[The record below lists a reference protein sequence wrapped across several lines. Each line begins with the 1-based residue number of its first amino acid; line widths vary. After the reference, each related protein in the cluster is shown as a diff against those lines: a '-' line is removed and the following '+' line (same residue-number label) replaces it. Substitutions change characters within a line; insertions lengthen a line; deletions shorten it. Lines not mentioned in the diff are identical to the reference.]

1 MASKQQRLYSNL
13 SPTQKKAFAQQLAYD
28 LKAAGLQ
35 PLTIG
40 SFFTGKGVGTKEG
53 EVARIGQLVRII
65 GSDQLIN
72 DISDAKDAGGKQI
85 LVGGLRQRLI
95 DDYSNIGGSF
105 FGKRGRGGD
114 LINVLN
120 LFGYAG
126 DEGDIRDNPMG
137 WLEKG
142 QRALLSPQEKE
153 ARRRNLDVSRANL
166 GVFGRGVESRTKGGG
181 LRAFDEMPEELGGV
195 YKITG
200 KEGAIPS
207 WWGRGLPKE
216 FPSEPYKAPVANV
229 GASDISYTPGT
240 ERQMADYL
248 AGRSA
253 PEGTGAGK
261 GGGEGEG
268 EGKKSRQQKL
278 QEKTQRQREKR
289 NIIKEKSEGV
299 KEKIKRNQYK
309 SILKAQKEEAKRLE
323 NMKKRRGLLKQGYA
337 GGVDQ
342 YDYDQQI
349 LKGTRLG
356 DTDSE
361 GKFRL
366 RSPEQV
372 EARIREGQYN
382 LSRPMRKALQEGAQ
396 AATAARQFA
405 EDIAPAGQSKEDR
418 ELAMQNALRQS
429 MIGPRPAGINRKAI
443 TSPDMT
449 GTQLRKGEDPAARDQ
464 RKWSESRGN
473 KRIQVGGGDGGDDTP
488 GSSVTELRDA
498 SGNVVGYSASKGVSR
513 DQVGAASPDLADFQ
527 NKRRGGGGDFNEWR
541 RKRKEEEDRK
551 KTLQAEYAKKANQ
564 NK

>member
-1 MASKQQRLYSNL
+1 
-13 SPTQKKAFAQQLAYD
+13 
-28 LKAAGLQ
+28 
-35 PLTIG
+35 
-40 SFFTGKGVGTKEG
+40 G
-53 EVARIGQLVRII
+53 E
-65 GSDQLIN
+65 
-72 DISDAKDAGGKQI
+72 
-85 LVGGLRQRLI
+85 
-95 DDYSNIGGSF
+95 
-105 FGKRGRGGD
+105 
-114 LINVLN
+114 
-120 LFGYAG
+120 
-126 DEGDIRDNPMG
+126 
-137 WLEKG
+137 
-142 QRALLSPQEKE
+142 
-153 ARRRNLDVSRANL
+153 
-166 GVFGRGVESRTKGGG
+166 
-181 LRAFDEMPEELGGV
+181 
-195 YKITG
+195 
-200 KEGAIPS
+200 
-207 WWGRGLPKE
+207 
-216 FPSEPYKAPVANV
+216 
-229 GASDISYTPGT
+229 
-240 ERQMADYL
+240 
-248 AGRSA
+248 
-253 PEGTGAGK
+253 
-261 GGGEGEG
+261 GEGEG
-268 EGKKSRQQKL
+268 EGKKSRQQEL
-278 QEKTQRQREKR
+278 QEKTQRQREKTR
-289 NIIKEKSEGV
+289 ILQEKSEGV

-405 EDIAPAGQSKEDR
+405 EDTAPAGQSKEDR

-527 NKRRGGGGDFNEWR
+527 DKNRVRKLGDGDFNEWR
-541 RKRKEEEDRK
+541 RKRKEEEDRMK
-551 KTLQAEYAKKANQ
+551 ALQAGYAKRAKQ

>member
-35 PLTIG
+35 PFTAG
-40 SFFTGKGVGTKEG
+40 SLITGKGVGTKEG

-105 FGKRGRGGD
+105 FGKGGRGGD

-166 GVFGRGVESRTKGGG
+166 GVFGRGVESRTEGGG

-216 FPSEPYKAPVANV
+216 FPSEPYKDPVANV
-229 GASDISYTPGT
+229 GASTMSYTPGT
-240 ERQMADYL
+240 ERQMFKSPAVQPT
-248 AGRSA
+248 
-253 PEGTGAGK
+253 PEGTGA
-261 GGGEGEG
+261 GEG
-268 EGKKSRQQKL
+268 EGKKSLQQKL
-278 QEKTQRQREKR
+278 QKKAQRQREKTR
-289 NIIKEKSEGV
+289 ILQEKSA
-299 KEKIKRNQYK
+299 QLDAK
-309 SILKAQKEEAKRLE
+309 SILNQKKRALKAQEEEAKRLE

-498 SGNVVGYSASKGVSR
+498 SGNVVGYSASKGVSK

-527 NKRRGGGGDFNEWR
+527 DKSKRGGGDFNEWR
-541 RKRKEEEDRK
+541 KKRKMEEDRK
-551 KTLQAEYAKKANQ
+551 KTLQAEYAKKAEQ

>member
-13 SPTQKKAFAQQLAYD
+13 SPTQKKALALD
-28 LKAAGLQ
+28 IAKRLKNAL
-35 PLTIG
+35 
-40 SFFTGKGVGTKEG
+40 EG
-53 EVARIGQLVRII
+53 EIGTEEDTVGALAEVVRAT
-65 GSDQLIN
+65 GSDSFVD
-72 DISDAKDAGGKQI
+72 DISDAKENG
-85 LVGGLRQRLI
+85 VRMFPRGLRNALI
-95 DDYSNIGGSF
+95 SDYSYGDRKNIVNAFGYATPDTELTPLGNLLSFTGTGAGRFFRKPAGQAKEAQMKGLDLSKANFKSFGNRSDLKLDELPEFVGDSLSKVAGEKPIPSF
-105 FGKRGRGGD
+105 FGS
-114 LINVLN
+114 
-120 LFGYAG
+120 
-126 DEGDIRDNPMG
+126 E
-137 WLEKG
+137 
-142 QRALLSPQEKE
+142 ALTEVSP
-153 ARRRNLDVSRANL
+153 
-166 GVFGRGVESRTKGGG
+166 
-181 LRAFDEMPEELGGV
+181 
-195 YKITG
+195 
-200 KEGAIPS
+200 
-207 WWGRGLPKE
+207 
-216 FPSEPYKAPVANV
+216 ANV
-229 GASDISYTPGT
+229 GASDMSYTPGT
-240 ERQMADYL
+240 ERQMFKSPAVQPT
-248 AGRSA
+248 
-253 PEGTGAGK
+253 PEGTGA
-261 GGGEGEG
+261 GEG
-268 EGKKSRQQKL
+268 EGKKSLQQKL
-278 QEKTQRQREKR
+278 QKKAQRQREKTR
-289 NIIKEKSEGV
+289 ILQEKSA
-299 KEKIKRNQYK
+299 QLDAK
-309 SILKAQKEEAKRLE
+309 SILNQKKSALKAQKDEAKRLE
-323 NMKKRRGLLKQGYA
+323 NMKKRRALLKQGYA

-498 SGNVVGYSASKGVSR
+498 SGNVVGYSASKGVSK

-541 RKRKEEEDRK
+541 RKRKAEEDRK
-551 KTLQAEYAKKANQ
+551 KTLQAEYAKKAEQ